1 MAIIT
6 IRIDEE
12 TKKMMK
18 EIKVN
23 WSDFI
28 RNAIRMKVQE
38 ERRKNLAKAVL
49 INEKLRRKSKGE
61 ARAEEIIRKY
71 REEQYADSS

>member
-6 IRIDEE
+6 IRIDKE

>member
-38 ERRKNLAKAVL
+38 ERRKT
-49 INEKLRRKSKGE
+49 
-61 ARAEEIIRKY
+61 
-71 REEQYADSS
+71 